1 MPGVTGRTGPGP
13 YASHRMAA
21 VAALLLVTLL
31 LLMAVRLP
39 WAGDLGMHAAVLE
52 RLRADPAHP
61 GNPLVDADTPSPYYS
76 PWTVLLALLASA
88 TGLGTFTVL
97 RLAAL
102 AALVLLVTGVRA
114 FVRTLTPGRAA
125 VPLALLCLLLLYG
138 TRLFAWSGFPGLTSL
153 SLTLAYPSAFACGL
167 AFHLWALLRGAL
179 AAGRGLPAFLGLGLL
194 LAGVLLSHQ
203 YTGAVA
209 ALGAAGVLL
218 GARPW
223 PARAVLIRVGAGAV
237 LAVAVLACWPYYSFF
252 SLLGTDGL
260 DDIHRPLYDHLGTK
274 FCLALLGIAALA
286 ARWWR
291 DRRDPLVLFFA
302 LGAAVFAAG
311 GLSGHHSW
319 GRILPAVLLPAQ
331 LALAVE
337 TAEAT
342 GGGGGSPADGRGPA
356 RRGVDP
362 GRSAHVRAAPG
373 GDPARPAA
381 RAHDR
386 ALAAVRT
393 GGARGAQGGDGDD
406 GRLLRAADDPR
417 LRALHRRP
425 RLPRHL
431 PARRTAGAATP
442 PAATSPP
449 PPPGP
454 NGSRSSGSTACA
466 GSCRNR
472 AGPVCRRTT
481 PRSAGPCGPPAGS
494 PSRRWPSDERARRPR
509 PVAARPGPWPVLAVA
524 PLWGALYVVKVLSGS
539 RAAIDNA
546 VVVRAARTLL
556 EGGSPYADKRFLYLP
571 GAVFAAVP
579 QAPVPD
585 RVLFYAVPVVTAA
598 LVLVGVVLA
607 LRIFGVR
614 ADSRLAAAMTAGLG
628 LFLPFYGI
636 VHLGNW
642 TVLSVVAFPA
652 ALLLARQGRWCGAA
666 VVIGAAVALKPMLV
680 PVLLLF
686 VLARQWRA
694 LAWAVG
700 VPVAVSL
707 AAAVALPR
715 PELFFTRTLPFLLHG
730 QDAYA
735 RPFDASWPAVLP
747 RLGVPQPLAV
757 TLAALAAVAVLVAAR
772 ARWRAGETRG
782 CGSWSAR
789 RC

>member
-342 GGGGGSPADGRGPA
+342 GRRLRTAVLPLTAAALLAGAWTQAGVLTYVLRPAAIPPVLRHVHTIALWPPYGRVAREVPKGATVMTDDYYALRMIPAYGPYTVA
-356 RRGVDP
+356 PAYPDIFLPDERRRRDATRRYFAPATSRAERLALLREYRVRWVLQKP
-362 GRSAHVRAAPG
+362 GRPGLPPDDPALGRAVRAPG
-373 GDPARPAA
+373 G
-381 RAHDR
+381 
-386 ALAAVRT
+386 LTLSEVAVR
-393 GGARGAQGGDGDD
+393 
-406 GRLLRAADDPR
+406 
-417 LRALHRRP
+417 
-425 RLPRHL
+425 
-431 PARRTAGAATP
+431 
-442 PAATSPP
+442 
-449 PPPGP
+449 
-454 NGSRSSGSTACA
+454 
-466 GSCRNR
+466 
-472 AGPVCRRTT
+472 
-481 PRSAGPCGPPAGS
+481 
-494 PSRRWPSDERARRPR
+494 
-509 PVAARPGPWPVLAVA
+509 
-524 PLWGALYVVKVLSGS
+524 
-539 RAAIDNA
+539 
-546 VVVRAARTLL
+546 
-556 EGGSPYADKRFLYLP
+556 
-571 GAVFAAVP
+571 
-579 QAPVPD
+579 
-585 RVLFYAVPVVTAA
+585 
-598 LVLVGVVLA
+598 
-607 LRIFGVR
+607 
-614 ADSRLAAAMTAGLG
+614 
-628 LFLPFYGI
+628 
-636 VHLGNW
+636 
-642 TVLSVVAFPA
+642 
-652 ALLLARQGRWCGAA
+652 
-666 VVIGAAVALKPMLV
+666 
-680 PVLLLF
+680 
-686 VLARQWRA
+686 
-694 LAWAVG
+694 
-700 VPVAVSL
+700 
-707 AAAVALPR
+707 
-715 PELFFTRTLPFLLHG
+715 
-730 QDAYA
+730 
-735 RPFDASWPAVLP
+735 
-747 RLGVPQPLAV
+747 
-757 TLAALAAVAVLVAAR
+757 
-772 ARWRAGETRG
+772 
-782 CGSWSAR
+782 
-789 RC
+789 